1 MATTIRIAETTHPS
15 HPNNTDEN
23 TATNPAV
30 IEDGVYN
37 MRSFTRTATGSSA
50 ADRDGIY
57 NMRAITR
64 TFSRSSSKD
73 KRGFKGG
80 EKEPEDD
87 DPGLR
92 QSGDFKS
99 RQVCGMHST
108 ACNRHKP
115 HSVNSRSSTANCCC
129 GSPISQSVS
138 SMVTLEPV
146 HSMSTRPPLRRRQ
159 STMTSSASCLSFSGL
174 LP

>member
-1 MATTIRIAETTHPS
+1 MATTIRIAETTRPS
-15 HPNNTDEN
+15 HTNNNDEN
-23 TATNPAV
+23 TAANPAV

-50 ADRDGIY
+50 NDRDGIY

-73 KRGFKGG
+73 KRGFKAG
-80 EKEPEDD
+80 EKEAEDD

-108 ACNRHKP
+108 ACNRHK
-115 HSVNSRSSTANCCC
+115 
-129 GSPISQSVS
+129 
-138 SMVTLEPV
+138 
-146 HSMSTRPPLRRRQ
+146 
-159 STMTSSASCLSFSGL
+159 ASLCQL
-174 LP
+174 

>member
-1 MATTIRIAETTHPS
+1 MATTIRIAETTRPS
-15 HPNNTDEN
+15 HTNDADEN

-30 IEDGVYN
+30 IEDGIYN

-50 ADRDGIY
+50 TDRDGIY

-73 KRGFKGG
+73 KRGFKAG
-80 EKEPEDD
+80 EKEAEDD

-108 ACNRHKP
+108 ALQSTQNLTLSTLGLPRQIIAVARL
-115 HSVNSRSSTANCCC
+115 SVNRCH
-129 GSPISQSVS
+129 
-138 SMVTLEPV
+138 LW
-146 HSMSTRPPLRRRQ
+146 
-159 STMTSSASCLSFSGL
+159 
-174 LP
+174 